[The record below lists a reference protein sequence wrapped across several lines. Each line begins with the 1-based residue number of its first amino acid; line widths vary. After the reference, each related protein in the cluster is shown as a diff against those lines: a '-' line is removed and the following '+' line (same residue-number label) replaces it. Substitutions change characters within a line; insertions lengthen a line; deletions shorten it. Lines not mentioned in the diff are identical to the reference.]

1 MSHKRRSGKLL
12 ISLRWNVKQKDTF
25 RISCSQALSVLKQD
39 TSISCCR
46 NCSTSWTMLLTDMAL
61 FDILSTNT
69 KRERKLY
76 FMEGPNM
83 VPGLCVVLN
92 TLWKEDVTPL
102 VYVAQLNNHHL
113 RETRT
118 WMLLTTIRPNR
129 RTSHDT
135 IRDVHDDVFVEV
147 KIWLYARVSIVL
159 LQINDS

>member
-1 MSHKRRSGKLL
+1 
-12 ISLRWNVKQKDTF
+12 
-25 RISCSQALSVLKQD
+25 
-39 TSISCCR
+39 
-46 NCSTSWTMLLTDMAL
+46 MLLTDMAL

-118 WMLLTTIRPNR
+118 
-129 RTSHDT
+129 
-135 IRDVHDDVFVEV
+135 
-147 KIWLYARVSIVL
+147 
-159 LQINDS
+159 

>member
-1 MSHKRRSGKLL
+1 
-12 ISLRWNVKQKDTF
+12 
-25 RISCSQALSVLKQD
+25 
-39 TSISCCR
+39 
-46 NCSTSWTMLLTDMAL
+46 MLLTDMAL

-135 IRDVHDDVFVEV
+135 IRDVHDDVFMEV